1 DCERHPYRCEQN
13 LDGCHAGRRASVSAD
28 AGEIFAQV
36 APMQGE
42 KMASRNIDPELLRQL
57 NAVAADNEPVEAVVR
72 LNPDNPAEIV
82 PSPERTEEL
91 ARKVLQ
97 RVAKR
102 VGNPVMKHN
111 VFSNLGS
118 FVVSAPTQF
127 VRELIEQPEVAA
139 AVANRQAGEALI
151 PPINKKP
158 LVEKPQ

>member
-1 DCERHPYRCEQN
+1 MAE
-13 LDGCHAGRRASVSAD
+13 
-28 AGEIFAQV
+28 AQV
-36 APMQGE
+36 SS
-42 KMASRNIDPELLRQL
+42 KIDPELLRQL
-57 NAVAADNEPVEAVVR
+57 DAVAADDQPVEVVVR
-72 LNPDNPAEIV
+72 LNPDNPSEIV
-82 PSPERTEEL
+82 PSPERTQEL

-102 VGNPVMKHN
+102 VGNPTLKHN

-158 LVEKPQ
+158 LVEKPQPRKRARKSAKAKKSARPASKRTARRSKMR

>member
-1 DCERHPYRCEQN
+1 M
-13 LDGCHAGRRASVSAD
+13 AD
-28 AGEIFAQV
+28 TQ
-36 APMQGE
+36 
-42 KMASRNIDPELLRQL
+42 ASRKIDPELLRQL
-57 NAVAADNEPVEAVVR
+57 NAVAADNETVEAVVR

-91 ARKVLQ
+91 AREVLQ

-118 FVVSAPTQF
+118 FVVSAPTKF

-158 LVEKPQ
+158 LVEKPQRKKPASKSPTRKKNSQASTKRTSRHSKAQ